1 MGIEQVP
8 TVFLVYQGNVV
19 DSFVGVPDQKRLDD
33 FFNTISLL
41 IGNSEDDNT
50 IKSLLK
56 SGDELLNKK
65 QWDQAENLFNEAF
78 TYEKWRKK
86 YGATIKLGLAYC
98 SYSKNEYNQTEK
110 IMKELNEKYSNDI
123 KHDEELR
130 KRISNLEIKIVS
142 KKNPSLISKNL
153 ETLESEIEK
162 KPDNMENRYQL
173 ALQYFEQADFERSIN
188 SLLEIMKIERNWNN
202 KAAQNFLL
210 KIFNFLGANHTL
222 TIAGRKNLSKILF

>member
-1 MGIEQVP
+1 LS
-8 TVFLVYQGNVV
+8 TVLLVFQTK
-19 DSFVGVPDQKRLDD
+19 KRLDD
-33 FFNTISLL
+33 FFNTINLL

-56 SGDELLNKK
+56 GADEWLNKK
-65 QWDQAENLFNEAF
+65 QWDQAENLFNEAY

-86 YGATIKLGLAYC
+86 YGATVKLGLAYC

-110 IMKELNEKYSNDI
+110 ILKELTEKFSNDI
-123 KHDEELR
+123 KNDEELK
-130 KRISNLEIKIVS
+130 KRISTLEIKLVS
-142 KKNPSLISKNL
+142 KKNPSLVSKTL

-162 KPDNMENRYQL
+162 KPENMENRYQL
-173 ALQYFEQADFERSIN
+173 ALQYFEQADFERSIY
-188 SLLEIMKIERNWNN
+188 SLLEILKIDRNWNN

-210 KIFNFLGANHTL
+210 KIFNFLGANHPL